1 MPCGHTRDASA
12 CLGPGSVQQGQRLAS
27 RSGYLGRMQSY
38 EYRPV
43 DPVHELPL
51 TESLLRTAF
60 PDAVHFTQ
68 EVLRWQ
74 YMDNPDGTVVGCNA
88 WLEGTLAAHYVTI
101 PMRANVNG
109 KLEKGLLSLNT
120 ATHPAHQGKGL
131 FTKLAQATYER
142 AAREGFGFVVGVA
155 NANSTHGF
163 IRKLGFSLVSP
174 LRAMIG
180 FGPLPVRQADADVQF
195 AHAWNP
201 ASVAWRLRH
210 PAYRYS
216 AKAEGG
222 RVLVLSGRKQF
233 GARYILGVRD
243 TAELQVELPHE
254 PGSVLR
260 KVWIGLDPA
269 MSWAGKP
276 YVNIPMRFRPAPLNL
291 IFKDLG
297 GTGRVLDPGRVRFEA
312 MDFDIL

>member
-1 MPCGHTRDASA
+1 MASA
-12 CLGPGSVQQGQRLAS
+12 I
-27 RSGYLGRMQSY
+27 GYLGRMQSY
-38 EYRPV
+38 ELRAV
-43 DPVHELPL
+43 DPAHELPL
-51 TESLLRTAF
+51 TESLLQAAF

-74 YMDNPDGTVVGCNA
+74 YVDNPDGTVVGCNA
-88 WLEGTLAAHYVTI
+88 WQGRDLAAHYVAL
-101 PMRANVNG
+101 PMLARVNG
-109 KLEKGLLSLNT
+109 QAEKGLLSLNT

-131 FTKLAQATYER
+131 FTKLALATYER
-142 AAREGFGFVVGVA
+142 AAQEGFGFVVGVA

-163 IRKLGFSLVSP
+163 IRKLGFTLVSP
-174 LRAMIG
+174 LRAMVG

-201 ASVAWRLRH
+201 ASAAWRLRH

-216 AKAEGG
+216 TKIEGG

-243 TAELQVELPHE
+243 KAELQVELPRE

-276 YVNIPMRFRPAPLNL
+276 YVNIPLRFRPAPLNL

-297 GTGRVLDPGRVRFEA
+297 GNGRVLDPAKVRFEA
-312 MDFDIL
+312 MDFDVL